1 MKAKQIV
8 IVGYDDVMGLDL
20 VGPLEAFGSARVN
33 TGPGK
38 AEEAYRVT
46 VAALGAKTFRSEFGL
61 AFTTTEYLSE
71 IQEADTL
78 LVPGGRGMR
87 RADNAQ
93 HWERARGRPAAVLP
107 SATFKSQPS
116 RAPAS

>member
-61 AFTTTEYLSE
+61 AFTTLFWCPAGVECAAPTTRKSSQHGCGEM
-71 IQEADTL
+71 QA
-78 LVPGGRGMR
+78 PCGGSR
-87 RADNAQ
+87 RC
-93 HWERARGRPAAVLP
+93 AREFTGWR
-107 SATFKSQPS
+107 
-116 RAPAS
+116 RRDC